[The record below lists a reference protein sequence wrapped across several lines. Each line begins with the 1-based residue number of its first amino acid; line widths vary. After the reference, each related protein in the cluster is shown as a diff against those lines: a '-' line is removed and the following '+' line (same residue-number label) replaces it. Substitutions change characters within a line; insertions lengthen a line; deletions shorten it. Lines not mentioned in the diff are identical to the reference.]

1 MTNVTLPFFFFA
13 FPVFSTIIKAYST
26 VKGAAKAGITMKN
39 AVNCGLVM
47 LLCMFSL
54 FFVQP
59 DLPYVLAFLC
69 ALILCSAD
77 LFLEE
82 DRTYTAG

>member
-1 MTNVTLPFFFFA
+1 MYV
-13 FPVFSTIIKAYST
+13 
-26 VKGAAKAGITMKN
+26 
-39 AVNCGLVM
+39 
-47 LLCMFSL
+47 SL

-82 DRTYTAG
+82 DRTYTAGCLVFFTAAVFVPASDIFIPRYVTDCSAGDSIFLLPYP